1 MENCLINASLNCEH
15 NFSKFMRGV
24 LTIAREQISNEQIMM
39 LQKYFHMLDVN
50 FAKYVAEFDPIH
62 D

>member
-1 MENCLINASLNCEH
+1 
-15 NFSKFMRGV
+15 MRGV